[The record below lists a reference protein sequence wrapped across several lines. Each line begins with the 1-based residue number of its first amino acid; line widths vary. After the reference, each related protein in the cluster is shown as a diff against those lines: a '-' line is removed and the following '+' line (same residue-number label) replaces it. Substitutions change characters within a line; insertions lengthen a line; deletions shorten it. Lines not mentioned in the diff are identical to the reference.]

1 MILILLALALA
12 PGIAIALYIF
22 YKDQHE
28 REPTR
33 LLIKSFLYGIGSV
46 IVTLAISY
54 SILGETMVFGAR
66 TLWDYVVDAFLVV
79 ALVEEFSKFIFVRW
93 LLYPNKNF
101 NEPFDGI
108 VYCVMVSMGFATLEN
123 VLYVMEGGI
132 GVAMLRMFTAVPAH
146 ATFAVIMGFFVGEAK
161 FLQRNRTLYLIIG
174 ILAATI
180 AHGFYDLFLFLQYPT
195 GIWVGA
201 FVSLFI
207 ALWLSRKA
215 IKIHQEASPFKEV
228 EDSNP

>member
-12 PGIAIALYIF
+12 PGLAIILYIY

-28 REPTR
+28 REPVR

-46 IVTLAISY
+46 VVTLAISY
-54 SILGETMVFGAR
+54 SLVGGVDFQANTF
-66 TLWDYVVDAFLVV
+66 WDYVIDAFLVV

-93 LLYPNKNF
+93 LLFPNKNF

-132 GVAMLRMFTAVPAH
+132 GVAIMRMFTAVPAH
-146 ATFAVIMGFFVGEAK
+146 ATFGVLMGFFVGEAK

-174 ILAATI
+174 ILAATV

-195 GIWVGA
+195 GIWAGA
-201 FVSLFI
+201 FISLFI
-207 ALWLSRKA
+207 ALLLSRKA
-215 IKIHQEASPFKEV
+215 IKIHQKASPFKIK
-228 EDSNP
+228 PPIP